1 MLNLTTLTW
10 VRFLVWLAIGLV
22 IYFAYGR
29 RHSVLGREL
38 AAEKVLAQKSAA
50 D

>member
-22 IYFAYGR
+22 IYFAYAR
-29 RHSVLGREL
+29 RHTVVRFAEL
-38 AAEKVLAQKSAA
+38 SEDS
-50 D
+50 